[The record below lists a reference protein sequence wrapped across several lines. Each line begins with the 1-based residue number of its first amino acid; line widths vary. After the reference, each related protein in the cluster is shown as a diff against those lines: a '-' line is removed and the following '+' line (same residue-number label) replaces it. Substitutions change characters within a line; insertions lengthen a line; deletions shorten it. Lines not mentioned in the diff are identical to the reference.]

1 MSEPLL
7 GAELVESKVP
17 AKRHRVLLVSAQPTQ
32 NAEPLRIMAG
42 DSRVDVLTAYCSL
55 PDPKLFR
62 DPEHLSRGAFDIP
75 MLDGYRWIGLRNY
88 SPVPRL
94 SRFYGLLNLGL
105 IKLVATHDCT
115 IVYGHSYLSFWIAI
129 LTARLLGKPL
139 LLTTDATYIESQ
151 YGGSWKAKIK
161 RRVLPLLYNRV
172 ADLVLVPSTMSKR
185 FICSLGVAEDR
196 VIITPYVVDND
207 YIAEAAE
214 RADREQTR
222 KDWRVPEDALV
233 VLFCAKFLV
242 RKRPRDALQAFA
254 RANVHGSYLVM
265 VGDGPLA
272 QSLREEASKLGIE
285 NRVRF
290 IGLIK
295 YSRLPEV
302 YAASD
307 VLVFP
312 SEHEPYGLPVNEA
325 MICGVPVIVSDRVGA
340 GYDLVTEGETG
351 FVYPSGDVDRLTEIL
366 RDVVSDREKL
376 KRMGEAARKR
386 MQSWSP
392 RENAEATIEALSSA
406 LAIGNPAEGL
416 GGRRVD
422 QRE

>member
-1 MSEPLL
+1 M
-7 GAELVESKVP
+7 
-17 AKRHRVLLVSAQPTQ
+17 LLVSAQPTQ
-32 NAEPLRIMAG
+32 NAAPLRIMAE
-42 DSRVDVLTAYCSL
+42 DPRVDVLTAYCSL

-62 DPEHLSRGAFDIP
+62 DAEHLTRGAFDIP
-75 MLDGYRWIGLRNY
+75 MLDGYAWVGLRNY

-94 SRFYGLLNLGL
+94 SRFYGLINLGL

-129 LTARLLGKPL
+129 ATAKVLGKPL

-151 YGGSWKAKIK
+151 YGGSWKANIK
-161 RRVLPLLYNRV
+161 RKLLPLLYNRV

-185 FICSLGVAEDR
+185 FICSLGVPEDR
-196 VIITPYVVDND
+196 VVITPYVVDNE
-207 YIAEAAE
+207 YISEAAS
-214 RADREQTR
+214 RADRKQTR
-222 KDWRVPEDALV
+222 KDWRIPEDALV

-242 RKRPRDALQAFA
+242 RKRPQDALQAFA
-254 RANVHGSYLVM
+254 RANAAESFLVM

-272 QSLREEASKLGIE
+272 QSLREEATKLGIE
-285 NRVRF
+285 DRVRF
-290 IGLIK
+290 IGLVK

-366 RDVVSDREKL
+366 SEVLCDREKL
-376 KRMGEAARKR
+376 KRMGEAARGR
-386 MQSWSP
+386 MERWSP
-392 RENAEATIEALSSA
+392 RENAETTIEAVEAAMMS
-406 LAIGNPAEGL
+406 
-416 GGRRVD
+416 
-422 QRE
+422 

>member
-1 MSEPLL
+1 MSDRAAAQTVRP
-7 GAELVESKVP
+7 
-17 AKRHRVLLVSAQPTQ
+17 RVLLVSAQPTQ
-32 NAEPLRIMAG
+32 NAAPLRIMAE
-42 DSRVDVLTAYCSL
+42 DPRVDVLTAYCSL

-62 DPEHLSRGAFDIP
+62 DAEHLTRGAFDIP
-75 MLDGYRWIGLRNY
+75 MLDGYAWVGLRNY

-94 SRFYGLLNLGL
+94 SRFYGLINLGL

-129 LTARLLGKPL
+129 ATAKVLGKPL

-151 YGGSWKAKIK
+151 YGGSWKANIK
-161 RRVLPLLYNRV
+161 RKLLPLLYNRV

-185 FICSLGVAEDR
+185 FICSLGVPEDR
-196 VIITPYVVDND
+196 VVITPYVVDNE
-207 YIAEAAE
+207 YIAEAASL
-214 RADREQTR
+214 ADRKQTR
-222 KDWRVPEDALV
+222 KVWRIPGDALV

-242 RKRPRDALQAFA
+242 RKRPQDALQAFA
-254 RANVHGSYLVM
+254 RANAAESFLVM

-272 QSLREEASKLGIE
+272 QSLREEATKLGIE
-285 NRVRF
+285 DRVRF
-290 IGLIK
+290 IGLVK

-366 RDVVSDREKL
+366 SEVLCDREKL
-376 KRMGEAARKR
+376 KRMGEAARGR
-386 MQSWSP
+386 MERWSP
-392 RENAEATIEALSSA
+392 RENAETTIEAVEAAMMS
-406 LAIGNPAEGL
+406 
-416 GGRRVD
+416 
-422 QRE
+422 

>member
-1 MSEPLL
+1 
-7 GAELVESKVP
+7 
-17 AKRHRVLLVSAQPTQ
+17 VSAQPTQ
-32 NAEPLRIMAG
+32 NAAPLRMMAE
-42 DSRVDVLTAYCSL
+42 DPRVEVLTAYCSL

-62 DPEHLSRGAFDIP
+62 DPEHLTRGQFDIP
-75 MLDGYRWIGLRNY
+75 MLDGYRWVGLRNY

-94 SRFYGLLNLGL
+94 SRFYGLINLGL

-129 LTARLLGKPL
+129 ATARLLGKPL

-161 RRVLPLLYNRV
+161 RKLLPFLYNRV
-172 ADLVLVPSTMSKR
+172 ANLVLVPSTMSKR

-196 VIITPYVVDND
+196 VVITPYVVDND
-207 YIAEAAE
+207 YIADAAA
-214 RADREQTR
+214 RADRKRTR
-222 KDWRVPEDALV
+222 GEWRIPADALV
-233 VLFCAKFLV
+233 VLFCAKFLP
-242 RKRPRDALQAFA
+242 RKRPQDALQAFA
-254 RANVHGSYLVM
+254 RANAADSYLVM

-272 QSLREEASKLGIE
+272 EGLREEAAKLGITD
-285 NRVRF
+285 RVRF

-351 FVYPSGDVDRLTEIL
+351 FVYPSGDVDRLTQIL
-366 RDVVSDREKL
+366 RDAVSDREKL
-376 KRMGEAARKR
+376 KRIGDAARRR
-386 MQSWSP
+386 MSKWSP
-392 RENAEATIEALSSA
+392 RENAEATIQAIEKAKDLRSS
-406 LAIGNPAEGL
+406 
-416 GGRRVD
+416 
-422 QRE
+422 